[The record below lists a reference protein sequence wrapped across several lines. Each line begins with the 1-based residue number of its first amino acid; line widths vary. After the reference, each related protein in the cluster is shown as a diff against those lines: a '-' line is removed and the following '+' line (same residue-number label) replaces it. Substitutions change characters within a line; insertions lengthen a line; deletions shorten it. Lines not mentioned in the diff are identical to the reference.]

1 MTPAC
6 GHSALHRNTPLLP
19 DRMWVRKLS
28 HAQPCS
34 KTVLFISS
42 VTLLCNAA
50 VCMCTVG
57 GGRADRGPGFLLTL
71 RAPVCAFLV
80 FVSAEASRRHREA
93 SPADKGDWE
102 KFSRAGQEGL

>member
-1 MTPAC
+1 
-6 GHSALHRNTPLLP
+6 
-19 DRMWVRKLS
+19 
-28 HAQPCS
+28 
-34 KTVLFISS
+34 
-42 VTLLCNAA
+42 
-50 VCMCTVG
+50 MCTVG